1 MKLIEWFGGR
11 KSVLGFVFLGCST
24 FLVALEA
31 QKVTADYVG
40 MSTVVGA
47 IAAGVFGLVWGNV
60 QEHKAQKTNGGE
72 Q

>member
-1 MKLIEWFGGR
+1 MQIINWFGGR
-11 KSVLGFVFLGCST
+11 KSVLGFAFLGCST

-31 QKVTADYVG
+31 QKATADYVG

-60 QEHKAQKTNGGE
+60 QEHKTQQQNGGAE
-72 Q
+72 